1 MANKFSSAAKR
12 TLCRL
17 GDLIIPGDRDLHSF
31 SAAGGI
37 AYVDQYIAGAPK
49 DDIMAL
55 NAALS
60 VLSLAPNIVLVKF
73 MDALASSDAND
84 TPLGTP
90 LRQLNLAIRGLI
102 FSCYYNDN
110 VGVPGARPID
120 AIGFNI
126 KRVYD

>member
-1 MANKFSSAAKR
+1 MANKFSGPAKR

-17 GDLIIPGDRDLHSF
+17 GDLMIPGDQDLHSF

-37 AYVDQYIAGAPK
+37 AFVDNYIAGAPP

-60 VLSLAPNIVLVKF
+60 VLALAPQFALVKF
-73 MDALASSDAND
+73 MDALAASDTNETA
-84 TPLGTP
+84 LGVP

-102 FSCYYNDN
+102 FSCYYNEN
-110 VGVPGARPID
+110 VGVPGARPVD
-120 AIGFNI
+120 AIGFQPN
-126 KRVYD
+126 RVYL